1 MQGQVLLNLAALC
14 LWYSSYPSV
23 GLLEYKSVVTFQEE
37 QSESVH
43 NGRTLGKSVDKL
55 NLRVSVSGSQMKN
68 VNRPGDSVFVTFLL
82 LIRHGHLFIGRFRHH
97 AG

>member
-14 LWYSSYPSV
+14 LWYSSYSSV
-23 GLLEYKSVVTFQEE
+23 GLLEYKSVVTSQEK
-37 QSESVH
+37 QSESVQ
-43 NGRTLGKSVDKL
+43 NGRTLGKSVDRS
-55 NLRVSVSGSQMKN
+55 NLRSAVSGSQMKN

-82 LIRHGHLFIGRFRHH
+82 LIRHGHMFIGRFRHH